1 MQQDHRLA
9 VARTDIHVAN
19 IQVAGADLLDLVER
33 PASSAAQTAA
43 DHRVDNPSATALV

>member
-9 VARTDIHVAN
+9 VARADIHVAN

-33 PASSAAQTAA
+33 P
-43 DHRVDNPSATALV
+43 RVFSGANGGGPQGG